1 MGNRRQKL
9 PLLEKLRINAP
20 RYTQPMDTYKQRY
33 LDLIS
38 RWKEY
43 SLLQEQLRKDRRI
56 ILLCA
61 CVVCL
66 FIGFMAG
73 MILFYPKEHVV
84 VSVQVPES
92 QSEVKSELI
101 SL

>member
-61 CVVCL
+61 CFL
-66 FIGFMAG
+66 TRPFMFAG
-73 MILFYPKEHVV
+73 MPK
-84 VSVQVPES
+84 
-92 QSEVKSELI
+92 L
-101 SL
+101 

>member
-1 MGNRRQKL
+1 
-9 PLLEKLRINAP
+9 
-20 RYTQPMDTYKQRY
+20 MDTYKQRY

-66 FIGFMAG
+66 LIGFMAG
-73 MILFYPKEHVV
+73 MILFSPEGHVV
-84 VSVQVPES
+84 ARMELPANEPEAKKE
-92 QSEVKSELI
+92 QI